1 MKKSILLII
10 IALFTSICTA
20 TEKKYDRRT
29 ATVEAFEKN
38 KEAVVNI
45 ASKQQMLVRDSFWSE
60 VPFGVRKVE
69 IPSLGS
75 GFIIDPRGYIITNCH
90 VIDEADD
97 ITIIMADGVSK
108 YSARKIALNRETDL
122 AVLKIDAEKPLPT
135 VTLGYSNDIMVG
147 ETVLAIGNPF
157 GYNHTLTDGI
167 VSAIHSNIANENGQT
182 TDMIQI
188 SAPINPGNS
197 GGPLLNINGELIG
210 VNTKIRKSAEAIGF
224 AIPIDTLREELPA
237 MLNVEKLR
245 QVDFGLKVQDKCE
258 YSPETQNTIVKGL
271 IVKEVR
277 LGSLAEQA
285 GFKTGDLITSYNNKP
300 ADCSINFY
308 FDLLEAEYG
317 NNWNIEFVSDNSSK
331 SRQIAMEIR
340 KRPQPDAE
348 LLADKLFGVK
358 IKPLTERMMNQY
370 GIYGEVG
377 QPVIVS
383 LEKKS
388 PADIAGLEPG
398 DIITAIDGE
407 QISSIAEFANKLELM
422 PYDTVTKVVIKRTHK
437 RTWNYIIS
445 NYEATIK
452 TKSLSDSNNT
462 KPLEL

>member
-285 GFKTGDLITSYNNKP
+285 GFKTGD
-300 ADCSINFY
+300 
-308 FDLLEAEYG
+308 
-317 NNWNIEFVSDNSSK
+317 
-331 SRQIAMEIR
+331 
-340 KRPQPDAE
+340 
-348 LLADKLFGVK
+348 
-358 IKPLTERMMNQY
+358 
-370 GIYGEVG
+370 
-377 QPVIVS
+377 
-383 LEKKS
+383 
-388 PADIAGLEPG
+388 
-398 DIITAIDGE
+398 
-407 QISSIAEFANKLELM
+407 
-422 PYDTVTKVVIKRTHK
+422 
-437 RTWNYIIS
+437 
-445 NYEATIK
+445 
-452 TKSLSDSNNT
+452 
-462 KPLEL
+462 